1 VSEEA
6 AARYIAEAIDKPVV
20 AYIAGCHAPA
30 GKHWGHTGTLAAVVG
45 RGDNVG
51 TAKSKL
57 EAFKAAKV
65 PVAERPSQIPELVK
79 KALKKK

>member
-1 VSEEA
+1 
-6 AARYIAEAIDKPVV
+6 
-20 AYIAGCHAPA
+20 
-30 GKHWGHTGTLAAVVG
+30 VVG

-65 PVAERPSQIPELVK
+65 PVAERPSQIAELVK